1 MTPDLASTVANLVRA
16 VRDGQGALLTALD
29 GVPVEQAAS
38 AGGTDPEA
46 IAGEYGG
53 LLRQAL
59 ALAAEL
65 DCGVPQRFSVRG
77 TNRRVVFAF
86 APGDLAVGVE
96 AGPASLCGQMRR
108 AVAHAAGQLGEL

>member
-1 MTPDLASTVANLVRA
+1 MTPDLGNAMANLVQA
-16 VRDGQGALLTALD
+16 VEDGQGALLMALD
-29 GVPVEQAAS
+29 GLPVEQAPPPGRA
-38 AGGTDPEA
+38 DLEA

-77 TNRRVVFAF
+77 ANRRVVFAF
-86 APGDLAVGVE
+86 APGDLALGVE
-96 AGPASLCGQMRR
+96 AGPASLCSQVRR
-108 AVAHAAGQLGEL
+108 AVAQAAGQLGEL

>member
-1 MTPDLASTVANLVRA
+1 MTPDLASTVANLVQA
-16 VRDGQGALLTALD
+16 VGDGQGALLMALD

-53 LLRQAL
+53 LLRQ

-96 AGPASLCGQMRR
+96 AGPASLCGQMRH
-108 AVAHAAGQLGEL
+108 AVAQAAGQLGEL